1 MARSA
6 RVGHDP
12 QAPDAPVAAHT
23 LLEDLVGFL
32 TGTFVVSLGLF
43 LLSTG
48 QTVTGGTAGLSLLI
62 GYHQTVLPFGAV
74 FALVNAPFFLLA
86 IARKG
91 WGFAL
96 RSGIAIAMVSGWT
109 ALHPLALR
117 VDSLDPFY
125 AALGG
130 STLAGIGVLI
140 LFRHGSSLGGFNIIA
155 LILQER
161 LGWRAG
167 WVLMALDAAVVLL
180 SLTAVDP
187 FRVLVSAAGVVVLNL
202 ILALNHRPGRYTGS
216 SGRR

>member
-117 VDSLDPFY
+117 VESLDPFY

-140 LFRHGSSLGGFNIIA
+140 LFRHGSSLGGFNIVA
-155 LILQER
+155 LIVQER
-161 LGWRAG
+161 LGFRAG
-167 WVLMALDAAVVLL
+167 YAQMILDVIVILLGLTVVSVLGVVLSAL
-180 SLTAVDP
+180 GAV
-187 FRVLVSAAGVVVLNL
+187 LLNL
-202 ILALNHRPGRYTGS
+202 VLALNHRPGRYTGI
-216 SGRR
+216 